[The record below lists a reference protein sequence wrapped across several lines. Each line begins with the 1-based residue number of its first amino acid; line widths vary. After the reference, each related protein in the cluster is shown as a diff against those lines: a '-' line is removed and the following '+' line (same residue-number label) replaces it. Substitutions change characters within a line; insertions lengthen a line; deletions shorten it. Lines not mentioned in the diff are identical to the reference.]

1 MKHIN
6 VCDRLIISQR
16 LPLGH
21 YERKAA
27 REAVAAEYEHS
38 DKIENQFWKN
48 QSYANRWIKFDATIT
63 LCNTLCD
70 MLHVRRLK
78 YVKRNISGVFDHYM
92 GGERTIY
99 IVVLTPYSSGRL
111 RQESCSVRVLLHELA
126 HHVVRM
132 EKGLIGRHNRDF
144 LWVEEL
150 LFDAYIS
157 ICK

>member
-6 VCDRLIISQR
+6 VCDRLIASRR

-27 REAVAAEYEHS
+27 QEAAATEYEHS
-38 DKIENQFWKN
+38 HKIENKFWKN
-48 QSYANRWIKFDATIT
+48 QSYANHWIKFDATIT

-70 MLHVRRLK
+70 MLHVRRLR
-78 YVKRNISGVFDHYM
+78 YVKRNIAEVYDHYK

-99 IVVLTPYSSGRL
+99 IWVMSNPVTRD
-111 RQESCSVRVLLHELA
+111 SCSVRVLLHELA
-126 HHVVRM
+126 HHIVNV
-132 EKGLIGRHNRDF
+132 EGLIGIHNRDF
-144 LWVEEL
+144 LWVESL
-150 LFDAYIS
+150 LFNAYIS

>member
-1 MKHIN
+1 MKHIS

-27 REAVAAEYEHS
+27 QEAVAAEYAHS

-48 QSYANRWIKFDATIT
+48 QSYANCRIKFDATIT

-99 IVVLTPYSSGRL
+99 IIVHNEV
-111 RQESCSVRVLLHELA
+111 CSVRILLHELA
-126 HHVVRM
+126 HHVVGM
-132 EKGLIGRHNRDF
+132 EGLIGMHNRDF